1 MSNCANIIN
10 RLFSEV
16 CTLKERETK
25 AGLMLDILQ
34 VNQSIFQ
41 HLDTT
46 VYLVKETTQT
56 IYVCGIP
63 VTVQPTSGSSYK
75 ALVVLNK
82 NQPGVGPDCIIYST
96 KNLEGYGERTGT
108 GLFDFTKTVPLEV
121 VNVDINILNSV
132 DQAQVVAAL
141 RACADT
147 TSTATVTCDAYDA
160 LVSFLY
166 KYGIRS
172 VSAFQAACIYK
183 NLASNVTASLESHS
197 FEGSSGSGSHS
208 ATLSGTSS
216 GAVHAGEEVSGD
228 ALGAVADS
236 AQPFEPHA
244 PFEPSDL
251 VSNVYVRQLQDSTIS
266 ESLSNNDSIELKLKA
281 LLEATETSE
290 QTD

>member
-16 CTLKERETK
+16 CTLKEREAK
-25 AGLMLDILQ
+25 AGFMLDILQ

-63 VTVQPTSGSSYK
+63 VTVQPPSGSSYR

-121 VNVDINILNSV
+121 VNVDINILNNV

-147 TSTATVTCDAYDA
+147 TSTATVSCEAYDA
-160 LVSFLY
+160 LVAFLY

-183 NLASNVTASLESHS
+183 NLATTAPASAESRAI
-197 FEGSSGSGSHS
+197 ESSG
-208 ATLSGTSS
+208 LSSS
-216 GAVHAGEEVSGD
+216 GAVHSGEEVSGD
-228 ALGAVADS
+228 ALGGIAES
-236 AQPFEPHA
+236 NHPFEPHA

>member
-16 CTLKERETK
+16 CTLKEREAK
-25 AGLMLDILQ
+25 AGFMLDILQ

-82 NQPGVGPDCIIYST
+82 NQPGVGPDCVIYST
-96 KNLEGYGERTGT
+96 KVLEGYGERSAT

-147 TSTATVTCDAYDA
+147 TSTATVSCEAYDA

-183 NLASNVTASLESHS
+183 NLASTAPASVESRGI
-197 FEGSSGSGSHS
+197 ESSGSSDFAHS
-208 ATLSGTSS
+208 SN
-216 GAVHAGEEVSGD
+216 EVSGE
-228 ALGAVADS
+228 ALGGVTES

>member
-16 CTLKERETK
+16 CTLREREAK
-25 AGLMLDILQ
+25 AGFMLDILQ
-34 VNQSIFQ
+34 VNQSIFER
-41 HLDTT
+41 LDTT
-46 VYLVKETTQT
+46 VYIVKDSATTNT
-56 IYVCGIP
+56 ICGLPI
-63 VTVQPTSGSSYK
+63 TVQPPTGSSYK
-75 ALVVLNK
+75 GLVILNK
-82 NQPGVGPDCIIYST
+82 HQPGVGTDCIIYST
-96 KNLEGYGERTGT
+96 KNSADFGERNSS
-108 GLFDFTKTVPLEV
+108 GLFNFTKSVSLEV
-121 VNVDINILNSV
+121 VNVDINVLNNV

-141 RACADT
+141 RACVDT
-147 TSTATVTCDAYDA
+147 TSNSTVSCDAYDA

-172 VSAFQAACIYK
+172 VSPSQAACIYK
-183 NLASNVTASLESHS
+183 NLSSKLVTSVETSSVEVASASAPVSHS
-197 FEGSSGSGSHS
+197 ETISTQVPAVVAVSDEVASYQVSFEPHS
-208 ATLSGTSS
+208 
-216 GAVHAGEEVSGD
+216 
-228 ALGAVADS
+228 
-236 AQPFEPHA
+236 PYEPHA